1 MAKISES
8 TRLEF
13 AETIKPYQSKILA
26 ILAKEK
32 TTLNSINGNAPD
44 SCYKK
49 LMLCDDMIYVSS
61 LYMAQNSLSLKILE
75 VKNNDALNEARKI
88 LYKAIIYLEE
98 LVTNFIDVPYS
109 ELAKYHENIKD
120 KTIQERYYLIRK
132 LGLAITLLEDAFGD
146 RDILKNV
153 SVNLMTGTKA
163 ALTGA
168 NGAGKSTLI
177 KVMAG
182 LIKPDSGSRICQKE
196 TRIAYLPQ
204 SGLTHHGCS
213 LKEEADRAFEFGYDI
228 QKQIDQIGEQLEK
241 GTGNTDNL
249 LATQAELIAKL
260 EESGWH
266 RREATAESVLM
277 GLGFSQEDLQK
288 QTEEFSGGW
297 QMRIALAKA
306 LMQNPD
312 ILLLDEPTNYLD
324 IEARTWL
331 EKFLSNYKGA
341 FLLVSHDRYFLDVT
355 VNEVYELFGG
365 DLKRYKGNF
374 THYEQVREV
383 ELKTLIAEYEK
394 QQDEIAKLQDFI
406 RRFGVQAT
414 KAAQA
419 QERQKQLDKIL
430 AQKIEIPES
439 LKKIHFK
446 FPEAPHAGHLV
457 LRTKGLTKSY
467 DGKTNVIENLDLTVE
482 NGEMLVVAGRNG
494 AGKSTLLRMLAGVD
508 PITSGEVI
516 PGTGVKIGYFSQD
529 NAETI
534 KGGET
539 ILEYVESQAPTELI
553 PKVRDMLGSFL
564 FRGDDVFKSLNVLSG
579 GEKSRIALLQLL
591 LRANN
596 LLILDEPTNHLDMHS
611 KDVLMNALKDFGGT
625 VIFVS
630 HDRGFIEG
638 LATKVLELKPGSHRE
653 FPGNYKYYMERI
665 EAEEAGI
672 VGQFERGTGIAT
684 SSVNS
689 TKTSEAKADATKS
702 AGKLNWEEQK
712 KIEAERRKNEKEAAR
727 LETEIAKAEEEK
739 SALESKMALPEVYS
753 NGAKAKEVQQKI
765 DETTKKIETLTQ
777 AWETAMDKLG

>member
-1 MAKISES
+1 MAFVQFS
-8 TRLEF
+8 
-13 AETIKPYQSKILA
+13 Q
-26 ILAKEK
+26 
-32 TTLNSINGNAPD
+32 
-44 SCYKK
+44 
-49 LMLCDDMIYVSS
+49 VS
-61 LYMAQNSLSLKILE
+61 L
-75 VKNNDALNEARKI
+75 
-88 LYKAIIYLEE
+88 
-98 LVTNFIDVPYS
+98 
-109 ELAKYHENIKD
+109 
-120 KTIQERYYLIRK
+120 
-132 LGLAITLLEDAFGD
+132 AFGD

-482 NGEMLVVAGRNG
+482 NGEMLVVVGRNG

-539 ILEYVESQAPTELI
+539 ILEYVESQAPTELV

-689 TKTSEAKADATKS
+689 TKTSEAKADTTKS

-712 KIEAERRKNEKEAAR
+712 KIEAERRKNEKEVAR

-739 SALESKMALPEVYS
+739 STLESKMALPEVYS
-753 NGAKAKEVQQKI
+753 NGAKAKEIQQKI

-777 AWETAMDKLG
+777 TWETAMDKLG

>member
-1 MAKISES
+1 MAFVQFS
-8 TRLEF
+8 
-13 AETIKPYQSKILA
+13 Q
-26 ILAKEK
+26 
-32 TTLNSINGNAPD
+32 
-44 SCYKK
+44 
-49 LMLCDDMIYVSS
+49 VS
-61 LYMAQNSLSLKILE
+61 L
-75 VKNNDALNEARKI
+75 
-88 LYKAIIYLEE
+88 
-98 LVTNFIDVPYS
+98 
-109 ELAKYHENIKD
+109 
-120 KTIQERYYLIRK
+120 
-132 LGLAITLLEDAFGD
+132 AFGD

-182 LIKPDSGSRICQKE
+182 LIQPDSGTYSCQKD

-204 SGLTHHGCS
+204 SGLTHHGCT
-213 LKEEADRAFEFGYDI
+213 LKEEADRAFAFGYEL
-228 QKQIDQIGEQLEK
+228 QKQIDEMGEQAAKNPDSAE
-241 GTGNTDNL
+241 NL
-249 LATQAELIAKL
+249 LIKQAELIARL

-266 RREATAESVLM
+266 RREATAESVLL
-277 GLGFSQEDLQK
+277 GLGFSHEDLSR

-324 IEARTWL
+324 IEARDWL
-331 EKFLSNYKGA
+331 EKFLVNYKGA

-355 VNEVYELFGG
+355 VNEVFELFGG

-374 THYEQVREV
+374 THYEQVREL

-394 QQDEIAKLQDFI
+394 QQDEIEKLQDFI

-446 FPEAPHAGHLV
+446 FPQAPHAGNLV
-457 LRTKGLTKSY
+457 MRTKGLSKTY
-467 DGKTNVIENLDLTVE
+467 DGQKYIIKDLDLVVE

-508 PITSGEVI
+508 WTSDGEII
-516 PGTGVKIGYFSQD
+516 PGAGVKIGYFSQD

-534 KGGET
+534 CGTES
-539 ILEYVESQAPTELI
+539 ILDYIESRAPTELI

-564 FRGDDVFKSLNVLSG
+564 FRGDDVFKPLNVLSG

-591 LRANN
+591 LSPNN

-638 LATKVLELKPGSHRE
+638 LATRVLELKPGQHRE
-653 FPGNYKYYMERI
+653 FPGDYKYYMERM
-665 EAEEAGI
+665 EAEALGQVEAPGAKEKP
-672 VGQFERGTGIAT
+672 VPEPL
-684 SSVNS
+684 
-689 TKTSEAKADATKS
+689 KSE
-702 AGKLNWEEQK
+702 GKRSWEEQK
-712 KIEAERRKNEKEAAR
+712 RLDAERRKAERAVAKIE
-727 LETEIAKAEEEK
+727 EEISKTEEEK
-739 SALESKMALPEVYS
+739 SVLEAKLSLPEVYS
-753 NGAKAKEVQQKI
+753 NGAKAKEIQTKI
-765 DETTKKIETLTQ
+765 NEIAMRLEKLTED
-777 AWETAMDKLG
+777 WESAMENLG

>member
-1 MAKISES
+1 MAFVQFS
-8 TRLEF
+8 
-13 AETIKPYQSKILA
+13 Q
-26 ILAKEK
+26 
-32 TTLNSINGNAPD
+32 
-44 SCYKK
+44 
-49 LMLCDDMIYVSS
+49 VS
-61 LYMAQNSLSLKILE
+61 L
-75 VKNNDALNEARKI
+75 
-88 LYKAIIYLEE
+88 
-98 LVTNFIDVPYS
+98 
-109 ELAKYHENIKD
+109 
-120 KTIQERYYLIRK
+120 
-132 LGLAITLLEDAFGD
+132 AFGD

-249 LATQAELIAKL
+249 LVTQAELIAKL

-446 FPEAPHAGHLV
+446 FPEVPHAGHLV

-539 ILEYVESQAPTELI
+539 ILEYVESQAPTELV

-689 TKTSEAKADATKS
+689 TKTSEAKADTTKS

-712 KIEAERRKNEKEAAR
+712 KIEAERRKNEKEVAS

-753 NGAKAKEVQQKI
+753 NGAKAKEIQQKI
-765 DETTKKIETLTQ
+765 DETTKKIETLTK

>member
-1 MAKISES
+1 MAFVQFS
-8 TRLEF
+8 
-13 AETIKPYQSKILA
+13 Q
-26 ILAKEK
+26 
-32 TTLNSINGNAPD
+32 
-44 SCYKK
+44 
-49 LMLCDDMIYVSS
+49 VS
-61 LYMAQNSLSLKILE
+61 L
-75 VKNNDALNEARKI
+75 
-88 LYKAIIYLEE
+88 
-98 LVTNFIDVPYS
+98 
-109 ELAKYHENIKD
+109 
-120 KTIQERYYLIRK
+120 
-132 LGLAITLLEDAFGD
+132 AFGD

-383 ELKTLIAEYEK
+383 EMKTLIAEYEK
-394 QQDEIAKLQDFI
+394 QQDEIEKLQDFI

-539 ILEYVESQAPTELI
+539 ILEYVESQAPTELV

-689 TKTSEAKADATKS
+689 TKTSEAKTDATKS

-777 AWETAMDKLG
+777 AWETAMDKL

>member
-1 MAKISES
+1 MAFVQFS
-8 TRLEF
+8 
-13 AETIKPYQSKILA
+13 Q
-26 ILAKEK
+26 
-32 TTLNSINGNAPD
+32 
-44 SCYKK
+44 
-49 LMLCDDMIYVSS
+49 VS
-61 LYMAQNSLSLKILE
+61 L
-75 VKNNDALNEARKI
+75 
-88 LYKAIIYLEE
+88 
-98 LVTNFIDVPYS
+98 
-109 ELAKYHENIKD
+109 
-120 KTIQERYYLIRK
+120 
-132 LGLAITLLEDAFGD
+132 AFGD

-182 LIKPDSGSRICQKE
+182 LIKPDSGNRICQKD

-213 LKEEADRAFEFGYDI
+213 LKEEADRAFQFGYDI
-228 QKQIDQIGEQLEK
+228 QAEIDRIGGQLEK
-241 GTGNTDNL
+241 GEGNTENL
-249 LATQAELIAKL
+249 LVAQSELISKL
-260 EESGWH
+260 EDSGWH
-266 RREATAESVLM
+266 RREATAESVLL
-277 GLGFSQEDLQK
+277 GLGFSHEDLQK

-331 EKFLSNYKGA
+331 EKFLANYKGA

-374 THYEQVREV
+374 SHYEQIREI
-383 ELKTLIAEYEK
+383 ELKTLISEYEK
-394 QQDEIAKLQDFI
+394 QQDEIAKLEDFI

-430 AQKIEIPES
+430 ARKIEIPES

-457 LRTKGLTKSY
+457 LRTKGLSKSY

-508 PITSGEVI
+508 PVSSGEII
-516 PGTGVKIGYFSQD
+516 PGSGVKIGYFSQD

-534 KGGET
+534 KGSET
-539 ILEYVESQAPTELI
+539 ILDYVEAQAPTELI

-564 FRGDDVFKSLNVLSG
+564 FRGDDVFKSLDVLSG

-591 LRANN
+591 LKANN

-672 VGQFERGTGIAT
+672 VGQFEKGTGI
-684 SSVNS
+684 SSSTLNS
-689 TKTSEAKADATKS
+689 TKNTEVKAEETKS
-702 AGKLNWEEQK
+702 AGKLSWEEQK
-712 KIEAERRKNEKEAAR
+712 KIEAERRKNEKEVAR
-727 LETEIAKAEEEK
+727 FESEIEKAEEEK
-739 SALESKMALPEVYS
+739 SSLEAKMALPEVYS
-753 NGAKAKEVQQKI
+753 NGAKAKEVQSKI
-765 DETTKKIETLTQ
+765 DEIMKKIETLTSG
-777 AWETAMDKLG
+777 WEAAMDKLG